1 MTDLPTPPFAPPPLG
16 KTPARPSL
24 VRNTAFNAGA
34 SLVGLVVG
42 LVLSPIL
49 LVVLGLERFG
59 LLSLLWA
66 ITGSLGLLDL
76 RFASA
81 LTPLAAS
88 ALARQERD
96 RVARLASTGLAFYA
110 ALGLVEVGLALIW
123 VRIPGL
129 VAWIPEP
136 LREEGRFALVAAVA
150 VFALNALTS
159 VFIGL
164 LHALQRFDLAANIA
178 MALTI
183 FRGTLLVAVGWS
195 GGGLRGLL
203 LAEGVV
209 ACIQLLVTGRAMR
222 RLLADFRL
230 LRAPDAS
237 SVRELAVFG
246 GKLQIAHA
254 AHLVSLHAD
263 KLLLSAFLGL
273 AAVAYYDLGSK
284 IAFLM
289 RGLPL
294 LLISATL
301 PAAST
306 MEASGDRPRL
316 WGFYLAGTRMLVFA
330 ATPLLIFTLTGA
342 GAILLAWAGIT
353 ALEARQVV
361 WLLALGYYVSLL
373 SGMANS
379 VSVGMGKPE
388 LEMRRSLIAGSLNL
402 GLSTAL
408 IWLIGFPGAPLG
420 TALALAV
427 GSWYLVRALHAEFGR
442 PFSAVLGL
450 FGRPGLAALPAGAGA
465 LLLLSLA
472 DGGRAAALVGLAGS
486 GLLIAAVYSWL
497 GVREGLLRRDWLR
510 SLSAQLRAPRAEP

>member
-1 MTDLPTPPFAPPPLG
+1 MTDLPAAPLAPHPFG
-16 KTPARPSL
+16 RTPAHPSL

-34 SLVGLVVG
+34 SLVGLGVS

-59 LLSLLWA
+59 LLSLLWS

-88 ALARQERD
+88 ALARQEGD
-96 RVARLASTGLAFYA
+96 RVARLASTGLVFYV
-110 ALGLVEVGLALIW
+110 ALGLVEVGLALVW

-136 LREEGRFALVAAVA
+136 FREEGRFALVTAVV

-159 VFIGL
+159 VFVGL
-164 LHALQRFDLAANIA
+164 LHALQRFDVAARLATAI
-178 MALTI
+178 TI
-183 FRGTLLVAVGWS
+183 FRGALLAAVGWS

-209 ACIQLLVTGRAMR
+209 ACVQLAATARAT
-222 RLLADFRL
+222 LGFLNDFRL
-230 LRAPDAS
+230 ARAPDAAS
-237 SVRELAVFG
+237 ARELAVFG

-263 KLLLSAFLGL
+263 KFLLSSFLGL

-294 LLISATL
+294 LLISATM

-306 MEASGDRPRL
+306 MEASGHRQRL
-316 WGFYLAGTRMLVFA
+316 WEFYLAGTRVLVFA
-330 ATPLLIFTLTGA
+330 ATPLLVFTLTGA
-342 GAILLAWAGIT
+342 RAILLAWVGVT
-353 ALEARQVV
+353 AIEACQAL
-361 WLLALGYYVSLL
+361 WLLGLGYYVSLL

-388 LEMRRSLIAGSLNL
+388 FEMRRSLIAGSLNL
-402 GLSTAL
+402 GLSAAL

-420 TALALAV
+420 TALALAA
-427 GSWYLVRALHAEFGR
+427 GSWYLVRALNAEFGR

-450 FGRPGLAALPAGAGA
+450 CRRPGLAALPAAAGA
-465 LLLLSLA
+465 LLVLSLA
-472 DGGRAAALVGLAGS
+472 DGGRPAAAVGLAGS
-486 GLLIAAVYSWL
+486 ALLIGAVYVWL
-497 GVREGLLRRDWLR
+497 AVREGLLRRDWLR
-510 SLSAQLRAPRAEP
+510 SLSAHFRAPRAEP